1 VKATGLFSIIV
12 VSCLLLEASGRAFSP
27 LPSPAVGQSRPLADG
42 WVSLFNGKDLTGWK
56 PNENEATFSVKDGA
70 IVAHGPRSHCFYVGD
85 YHNHV
90 FKNFEL
96 KVDVMTEENSNGGV
110 YVDTEFQGPGW
121 PGKGFEVQVNNTY
134 NTDPRRTGSLYEV
147 SDVHEQLI
155 PDHKWF
161 TEDIL
166 VKGDTI
172 VVKLDD
178 KEVVHWTQ
186 PPDWSGTK
194 DFAGRRIGPGTI
206 ALQGHDKGSTVYYKN
221 IRIKVLD

>member
-1 VKATGLFSIIV
+1 MKNITTLLGILVATF
-12 VSCLLLEASGRAFSP
+12 LLWGTALTASGR
-27 LPSPAVGQSRPLADG
+27 GQSWPLADG

-56 PNENEATFSVKDGA
+56 PSENESTFSVKDGV

-85 YHNHV
+85 YHNHT
-90 FKNFEL
+90 FTNYEL
-96 KVDVMTEENSNGGV
+96 KVDVMTEANSNGGI
-110 YVDTEFQGPGW
+110 YIDTEFQAGW

-166 VKGDTI
+166 VKDSTI

-178 KEVVHWTQ
+178 KEVVNWTQ
-186 PPDWSGTK
+186 PADWAGTK
-194 DFAGRRIGPGTI
+194 DFKGRRIQPGTI
-206 ALQGHDKGSTVYYKN
+206 ALQAHDPGSTVYYKN